1 MEFIEVYHGLPAL
14 WNVKSKD
21 YSKFDKKGEQYDVL
35 IEKYHEKYSDA
46 DKPDVVKKINSLR
59 TNFRSLNT
67 ISLHE
72 IPAGIGNIRIAK
84 HIVHLCS

>member
-1 MEFIEVYHGLPAL
+1 MDFRLYGTLKAKIIV
-14 WNVKSKD
+14 NSI
-21 YSKFDKKGEQYDVL
+21 KKGEQYDVL
-35 IEKYHEKYSDA
+35 IEKYHEKYPDA
-46 DKPDVVKKINSLR
+46 AKPDVVKKINSLR
-59 TNFRSLNT
+59 TNFRSLNM